1 MGIDVQ
7 CLLEVVWEIKSHGV
21 ASLCFGGF
29 LFKLL
34 FETQT
39 EMSADG
45 NFVLSRFGGLFLALV
60 WSFVMLFATGVVFRM
75 SLRSYL
81 FSL

>member
-1 MGIDVQ
+1 
-7 CLLEVVWEIKSHGV
+7 L
-21 ASLCFGGF
+21 GGF

-45 NFVLSRFGGLFLALV
+45 NFDLSQFGGLFFAFVL
-60 WSFVMLFATGVVFRM
+60 SFVMLFATGVVFRM
-75 SLRSYL
+75 TFGS
-81 FSL
+81 